1 MNWLGIIIISATT
14 SVSQVVTLP
23 AKDKASCEA
32 AVHNYVRAR
41 GAIPAEDMVWV
52 CADTTVPLSY
62 GAAQ

>member
-1 MNWLGIIIISATT
+1 MNWIGIIIISATT

-41 GAIPAEDMVWV
+41 GAIPADDVVWV
-52 CADTTVPLSY
+52 CANTEAPLSY
-62 GAAQ
+62 GAPQ